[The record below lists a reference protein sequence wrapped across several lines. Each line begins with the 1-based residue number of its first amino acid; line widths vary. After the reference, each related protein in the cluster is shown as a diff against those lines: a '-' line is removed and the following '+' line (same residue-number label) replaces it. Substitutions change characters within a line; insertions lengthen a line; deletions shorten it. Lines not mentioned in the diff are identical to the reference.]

1 MTTPAD
7 PLRDPAALRT
17 AALTAELACR
27 RIETAWRCL
36 DDAYGPDERAKPAE
50 EAMRLAGDHLHRV
63 VEILSRRRAGHRRR
77 ATVLLAATVAV
88 AVVTQLRSIPAP
100 TAVVIGAGAGAGTAA
115 LIHQAGRAWHRY
127 RLAAIPTTDPYRP
140 TVRYQPGCVGW
151 IKNRIGSSHRELHA
165 VIELTDHLCLVLPTS
180 PCRGPVMPNSDH
192 LYAAG
197 RHAAAA
203 NYWLAA
209 AAERLD
215 EHLAYA
221 RSL

>member
-1 MTTPAD
+1 MISPAD
-7 PLRDPAALRT
+7 LLRDSAALRT

-36 DDAYGPDERAKPAE
+36 DDAYGPDKRA
-50 EAMRLAGDHLHRV
+50 EAASDAMLLAGNHLDRV
-63 VEILSRRRAGHRRR
+63 VEILSRRRSGHCRR
-77 ATVLLAATVAV
+77 AMVLLAATVAV
-88 AVVTQLRSIPAP
+88 AVVTQLRSIPVP
-100 TAVVIGAGAGAGTAA
+100 TAVVIGSGAGAGTAV
-115 LIHQAGRAWHRY
+115 LMHQARRAWHRN
-127 RLAAIPTTDPYRP
+127 RVAAIPTTEPYRP
-140 TVRYQPGCVGW
+140 AVPYQPGCVGW

-165 VIELTDHLCLVLPTS
+165 VIELADRPCLVLPTS
-180 PCRGPVMPNSDH
+180 PYRGPVVPNSDH

-197 RHAAAA
+197 RHAATA

>member
-7 PLRDPAALRT
+7 VLRDSAAPRT

-36 DDAYGPDERAKPAE
+36 DDAYGPDERAKEASD
-50 EAMRLAGDHLHRV
+50 AMRLARNHLHRV
-63 VEILSRRRAGHRRR
+63 VEILSRRRSGHRRR
-77 ATVLLAATVAV
+77 VTVLLAAVAV
-88 AVVTQLRSIPAP
+88 AVVTQLPSIPVP

-127 RLAAIPTTDPYRP
+127 RLAAIPTTGPYRP
-140 TVRYQPGCVGW
+140 AVRYQPGCVGW

-165 VIELTDHLCLVLPTS
+165 VIELTDRLCLVLPTS
-180 PCRGPVMPNSDH
+180 PYRGPVVPAIDH

-203 NYWLAA
+203 TYWLAA
-209 AAERLD
+209 AAERVD